1 MISQPIVTVI
11 IIFLNAGE
19 TFFREAIESIF
30 AQTYHNWEL
39 LLVDDGSTDI
49 STDIAQQYAQMCP
62 DKVRYLEHPG
72 HQNRGMS
79 AARNLGIAHAGG
91 EYIAFLDADDLW
103 LPQKLVEQVT
113 ILSAHPEAAMLYG
126 RTQCWYSWM
135 ENQPTSWKL
144 DAENRDVD
152 FLTIASN
159 TFDRLVPPPAQLLLF
174 LEDKEIYPC
183 TCSILIRRWVFA
195 DRNIG
200 GFEEDF
206 RDAHEDMV
214 FHSKVFLNA
223 PVYVASECWDKYRIH
238 PDSYWRKADR
248 EGRGTEVRRVGHL
261 KYLKWLEHYLRDR
274 HISNVRVWFAL
285 KKAQLFYKQPILY
298 YAIGAISRPNP
309 QNLLTLF
316 RQIGYRIVPYSWRLW
331 LKERKPIGDLLLPK
345 SKACSTD

>member
-1 MISQPIVTVI
+1 MSTKPIVSVI

-19 TFFREAIESIF
+19 AFFRAAIESVF
-30 AQTYHNWEL
+30 AQTYGDWEL

-49 STDIAQQYAQMCP
+49 STEIARQFVTRCP
-62 DKVRYLEHPG
+62 SKVRYLEHPG
-72 HQNRGMS
+72 HLNCGMS
-79 AARNLGIAHAGG
+79 AARNLGIQHASG

-103 LPQKLVEQVT
+103 LPQKLVEQVA
-113 ILSAHPEAAMLYG
+113 ILAAHPEAAMLYG

-135 ENQPTSWKL
+135 DFHPNMGKL
-144 DAENRDVD
+144 DSENRAAD
-152 FLTIASN
+152 FLTIASK
-159 TFDRLVPPPAQLLLF
+159 TFDRLVSPPTQLLLF
-174 LEDKEIYPC
+174 LENKEIYPC

-195 DRNIG
+195 DENIG

-223 PVYVASECWDKYRIH
+223 PVYVASQCWDKYRIH

-274 HISNVRVWFAL
+274 NIKNRQIWLAL
-285 KKAQLFYKQPILY
+285 QKAQLFYKQPILY
-298 YAIGAISRPNP
+298 YLLVAIQRPNI
-309 QNLLTLF
+309 QSLLTLV
-316 RQIGYRIVPYSWRLW
+316 RQIVYRIVPYNLRLW
-331 LKERKPIGDLLLPK
+331 LKARMLVGLPSLPK
-345 SKACSTD
+345 TKEYSTD

>member
-1 MISQPIVTVI
+1 MSSKPIVTAIV
-11 IIFLNAGE
+11 IFLNAGE

-30 AQTYHNWEL
+30 AQTYGNWEL

-49 STDIAQQYAQMCP
+49 STEIARQYASKYP
-62 DKVRYLEHPG
+62 GKVRYLEHEG

-79 AARNLGIAHAGG
+79 AARNLGIQHASG

-103 LPQKLVEQVT
+103 LPQKLVEQVA
-113 ILSAHPEAAMLYG
+113 ILTAHPEAAMLYG

-135 ENQPTSWKL
+135 EHNPTLGKF
-144 DAENRDVD
+144 DAEDRDVD

-159 TFDRLVPPPAQLLLF
+159 TFDRLVSPPSQLILF
-174 LEDKEIYPC
+174 LENKEIYPC
-183 TCSILIRRWVFA
+183 TCSILIRRRVFE
-195 DRNIG
+195 DKNIG

-248 EGRGTEVRRVGHL
+248 EGRGVEVRRVGHL
-261 KYLKWLEHYLRDR
+261 KYLKWLEDYLRDR
-274 HISNVRVWFAL
+274 NIKNIQVWFAL
-285 KKAQLFYKQPILY
+285 KKAQIFYNQPILY
-298 YAIGAISRPNP
+298 YLIVAIERPNP
-309 QNLLTLF
+309 QNSLTLL
-316 RQIGYRIVPYSWRLW
+316 RQLGYRIVPYPVRLW
-331 LKERKPIGDLLLPK
+331 LKERKLINASILTK
-345 SKACSTD
+345 SKEYSVD

>member
-1 MISQPIVTVI
+1 MSSKPMVTAIV
-11 IIFLNAGE
+11 IFLNAGE

-30 AQTYHNWEL
+30 AQTYDNWEL

-49 STDIAQQYAQMCP
+49 STEIARQYASRYP
-62 DKVRYLEHPG
+62 AKVRYLEHEG

-79 AARNLGIAHAGG
+79 AARNLGIQHASG

-103 LPQKLVEQVT
+103 LPQKLVEQVA
-113 ILSAHPEAAMLYG
+113 ILAAHPEAAMLYG

-135 ENQPTSWKL
+135 ENNPTIWKL
-144 DAENRDVD
+144 DTENRDVD
-152 FLTIASN
+152 FLTISSN
-159 TFDRLVPPPAQLLLF
+159 TFDRLVSPPTQLILF
-174 LEDKEIYPC
+174 LENKEIYPC
-183 TCSILIRRWVFA
+183 TCSILIRRRVFE
-195 DRNIG
+195 DENIG

-274 HISNVRVWFAL
+274 NIKNIQIWLAL

-298 YAIGAISRPNP
+298 YLIVAIERPNT

-316 RQIGYRIVPYSWRLW
+316 RQLVYGIVPYNLRLW
-331 LKERKPIGDLLLPK
+331 LKERKLIGALILPK
-345 SKACSTD
+345 LKEYSAN